1 MTEDTGLMR
10 PILERKEA
18 GEMMSALR
26 KAFGPSRG
34 ETLTLKQELE
44 RLTEERLKLVLNIA

>member
-18 GEMMSALR
+18 GEMMSAFR

-34 ETLTLKQELE
+34 SALTLV
-44 RLTEERLKLVLNIA
+44 EE